1 MQFVG
6 QGNHQFGNKA
16 AMQQNQGNIW
26 IKNPRNIFGIDSEK
40 KLVEGLVLRD
50 GKVAQIL
57 GPGESITTPVDEI
70 IDASNLVVLPGLI
83 NTHHHFYQ
91 SLTRSMRDAIN
102 KPLFPWLK
110 TLYPVW
116 AELTSSDIEIATR
129 IILAELL
136 LSGCT
141 TTADHHYLFSEN
153 CTDPLN
159 VQFQV
164 ATEMGVRVILTRG
177 SMSLG
182 EDQGG
187 LPPRKVVQGEGDILA
202 DCERLLALWHDPQP
216 YAMHQVALAP
226 CSPFSVTPA
235 LLRESAILADRHNVG
250 LHTHLAETEEETEFC
265 HAKFGSRPLDHLE
278 QNGWL
283 NERTWFAHGVHFSVK
298 EMQRIA
304 SAGAGI
310 AHCPSSNMLLGSGL
324 CPIDQLRKTGVAIG
338 LGVDGSASNDHSNL
352 MQEMR
357 QAYLLQRMTNPD
369 YSHKEALNLATCGG
383 ASILNR
389 PELGHLNVGAAA
401 DVAMFSINDLRFS
414 GAQDPLAALVISGA
428 HTAHH
433 VLVAGQWRVRNGEL
447 VDIDTSLLTHQHNAA
462 ALALWQRAGLA

>member
-16 AMQQNQGNIW
+16 AMQQNQGNVW

-57 GPGESITTPVDEI
+57 GPGESITAPVDET

-153 CTDPLN
+153 CTDPLD

-187 LPPRKVVQGEGDILA
+187 LPPRKSCKAKATYSRTANV
-202 DCERLLALWHDPQP
+202 
-216 YAMHQVALAP
+216 Y
-226 CSPFSVTPA
+226 
-235 LLRESAILADRHNVG
+235 LRSGTIHN
-250 LHTHLAETEEETEFC
+250 
-265 HAKFGSRPLDHLE
+265 
-278 QNGWL
+278 
-283 NERTWFAHGVHFSVK
+283 
-298 EMQRIA
+298 
-304 SAGAGI
+304 
-310 AHCPSSNMLLGSGL
+310 
-324 CPIDQLRKTGVAIG
+324 
-338 LGVDGSASNDHSNL
+338 
-352 MQEMR
+352 
-357 QAYLLQRMTNPD
+357 
-369 YSHKEALNLATCGG
+369 
-383 ASILNR
+383 
-389 PELGHLNVGAAA
+389 
-401 DVAMFSINDLRFS
+401 
-414 GAQDPLAALVISGA
+414 
-428 HTAHH
+428 
-433 VLVAGQWRVRNGEL
+433 
-447 VDIDTSLLTHQHNAA
+447 LTQ
-462 ALALWQRAGLA
+462 